1 MSTDVKP
8 HLLKLTLHYLNL
20 FYGLK
25 SGYIVGIELQN
36 KFKNFNLKMGI
47 IFLKCNNFRNLN
59 KISLNCKIQKFL
71 VINLK

>member
-8 HLLKLTLHYLNL
+8 QLLKLTLHYLNL

-25 SGYIVGIELQN
+25 ISYIIGIELQN
-36 KFKNFNLKMGI
+36 KFKIFN
-47 IFLKCNNFRNLN
+47 LKCNNFRNLN
-59 KISLNCKIQKFL
+59 KISLNWKIQKFL